1 MKRWRSKDEE
11 IPRRYSSTVSF
22 ISPFSI
28 LMFLALSVPK
38 DVQARE

>member
-11 IPRRYSSTVSF
+11 IPHRYSSKVSY

-28 LMFLALSVPK
+28 LMFLSLSVPQ

>member
-1 MKRWRSKDEE
+1 MKLWRSKGEE
-11 IPRRYSSTVSF
+11 IPRLYSSTVSF